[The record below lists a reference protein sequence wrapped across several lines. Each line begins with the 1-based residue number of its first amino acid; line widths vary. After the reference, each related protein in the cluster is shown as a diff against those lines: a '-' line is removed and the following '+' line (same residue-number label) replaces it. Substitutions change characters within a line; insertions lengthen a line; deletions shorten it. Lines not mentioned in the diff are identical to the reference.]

1 MAALMPQG
9 KQQYFTA
16 GGIPLVGGKVYT
28 YAAGTTTPLA
38 TYTTAAASTPNTNP
52 VILDSRG
59 EASIFFSAANYKI
72 VVKDSLDST
81 IWTQDDLAG
90 DAAAAVLTRLALSTG
105 SSLVGHIAS
114 GTGAVAITVQAKL
127 RESVS
132 VKDFGALG
140 DGVADD
146 TAAIN
151 LAIAYLTAIGGIL
164 IFPTGVYKISSTI
177 TWANNITYKG
187 VGYSTSNTRGS
198 VLLFS
203 VTGANASQISNAL
216 NSGTFA
222 SINFE
227 GLTFVHA
234 ALSSGYALL
243 YDTGSSYLNINK
255 CKFNHAG
262 AGSFGVVFDQTEIST
277 IDRCIFE
284 ATANIGTGAN
294 IWLANGATP
303 QNPTGAIYYTNRIG
317 ITNNQINPALGGA
330 LATGI
335 LDSGGIAHT
344 IEDNNF
350 NSGGYYI
357 KIVTGAAISIK
368 RNEMEGAT
376 VYGIAFI
383 TAAQGA
389 TAIEISNNYML
400 GAVPQLYMEAGAV
413 DRIDYSNNVLST
425 SLGIACEQGL
435 SAGVSGKISASN
447 NRQIGLGSVPFNNYL
462 ERDVD
467 TVGYCTL
474 YGSTTAGTQT
484 YAAQTITWRRIG
496 DMCFFNLY
504 LALTA
509 KDAAM
514 AGNTRIGGLP
524 FPSKAALATYTS
536 VSIGWASFITLDAGY
551 TQLGAYITAGQS
563 YIELSEIKSAT
574 SVANVAAANIAN
586 NSQIMVSGM
595 YPI

>member
-1 MAALMPQG
+1 MSSLLKLRRGSTVAHETFTGADGEITFNTDTNALVSHDG
-9 KQQYFTA
+9 ATA
-16 GGIPLVGGKVYT
+16 GGFEHI
-28 YAAGTTTPLA
+28 
-38 TYTTAAASTPNTNP
+38 TAAA
-52 VILDSRG
+52 L
-59 EASIFFSAANYKI
+59 AA
-72 VVKDSLDST
+72 
-81 IWTQDDLAG
+81 
-90 DAAAAVLTRLALSTG
+90 STG

-114 GTGAVAITVQAKL
+114 GAGGVATTVQAKL

-140 DGVADD
+140 DGVTNDG
-146 TAAIN
+146 AAIN
-151 LAIAYLTAIGGIL
+151 LAISAAAVLGCTL
-164 IFPTGVYKISSTI
+164 FFPVGVYKITSTI
-177 TWANNITYKG
+177 TWANGVKYKG
-187 VGYSTSNTRGS
+187 VGTNSANTKGS

-203 VTGANASQISNAL
+203 VTGANASQINNPINDS
-216 NSGTFA
+216 TFA
-222 SINFE
+222 NIDFE

-243 YDTGSSYLNINK
+243 YDTGSTYLNISK

-262 AGSFGVVFDQTEIST
+262 AGSFGVVFDQTEIAT

-284 ATANIGTGAN
+284 ASADIGTGAN

-400 GAVPQLYMEAGAV
+400 GAVPQLYMEVGAV

-435 SAGVSGKISASN
+435 SAGVLGKISASN

-462 ERDVD
+462 QRNVD
-467 TVGYCTL
+467 TVGTMTL
-474 YGSTTAGTQT
+474 AGAGTVGTQT
-484 YAAQTITWRRIG
+484 YVSNVMTWRLIG
-496 DMCFFNLY
+496 DMCFFSAY
-504 LALTA
+504 ISMSA
-509 KDAAM
+509 KDAAT
-514 AGNTRIGGLP
+514 AGNIQLKGLP
-524 FPSKAALATYTS
+524 YALR
-536 VSIGWASFITLDAGY
+536 ASSNINTAITVAYISDITLTAGY
-551 TQLGAYITAGQS
+551 TQVTGMITPGNNYIQLLQGGSAQAAAFLTAGG
-563 YIELSEIKSAT
+563 
-574 SVANVAAANIAN
+574 IAN
-586 NSQIMVSGM
+586 TTQIMVSGM